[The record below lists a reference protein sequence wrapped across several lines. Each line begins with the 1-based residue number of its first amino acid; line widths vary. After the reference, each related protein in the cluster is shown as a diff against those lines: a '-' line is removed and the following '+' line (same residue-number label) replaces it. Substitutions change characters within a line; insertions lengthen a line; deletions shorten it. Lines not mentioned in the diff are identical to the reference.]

1 MKLLFMAT
9 TKSHTVF
16 SHYRSIFTVNL
27 GIMDLP
33 SGIASPGEKA
43 SSPNSQTAQ
52 KGNVRWAK
60 RKKNAKSAQSAQ
72 RGTSKCLFNLRF
84 L

>member
-33 SGIASPGEKA
+33 SGIQQARGRKPA
-43 SSPNSQTAQ
+43 VPTAKQ
-52 KGNVRWAK
+52 LK
-60 RKKNAKSAQSAQ
+60 
-72 RGTSKCLFNLRF
+72 RGTSGGQREKKMLNQPKVPNVGHQNVYSI
-84 L
+84 